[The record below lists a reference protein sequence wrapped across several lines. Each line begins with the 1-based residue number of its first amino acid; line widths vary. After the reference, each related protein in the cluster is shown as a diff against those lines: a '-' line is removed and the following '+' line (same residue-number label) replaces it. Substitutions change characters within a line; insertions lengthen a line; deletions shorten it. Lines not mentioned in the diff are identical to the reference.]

1 MELTFNQKM
10 KFSLLTST
18 GNVEKA
24 KEAFDFVMEYKE
36 NFCREC
42 EKKAD
47 DNPEVVD
54 GNEKADKVMLV
65 YADEHAE
72 EFTGSNPKKNIAKI
86 GVIFQGHRFAIAL
99 RDLPKQYSL
108 VSDSDKCE
116 AESPLYKGEID
127 SIFDWDVESH
137 TKHIVEVG
145 TDIPLNEGEFIP
157 TAAMLAAMYRM
168 REKLNEALVFAG
180 GDPFKT
186 DDYYWSCSENSQH
199 GSWMLYFGSGDL
211 GNDYKYDSY
220 CVRPCTAFNL

>member
-18 GNVEKA
+18 GSVEKA

-36 NFCREC
+36 SFCREC

-54 GNEKADKVMLV
+54 GNGKADKVMLV
-65 YADEHAE
+65 YADKHAE
-72 EFTGSNPKKNIAKI
+72 EFTGSNSKENISKI
-86 GVIFQGHRFAIAL
+86 GVVFQGHRFAIAL

-108 VSDSDKCE
+108 VSDSEKCE

-137 TKHIVEVG
+137 MKHIVDAG
-145 TDIPLNEGEFIP
+145 TEIPLKEGEFIP
-157 TAAMLAAMYRM
+157 TASMLVAIYRM
-168 REKLNEALVFAG
+168 REELNKALVFAG
-180 GDPFKT
+180 GDTFKT
-186 DDYYWSCSENSQH
+186 DDYYWSCSESSQH
-199 GSWMLYFGSGDL
+199 NSWILGFGSGGL
-211 GNDYKYDSY
+211 YNYSKCNSS